1 MEFCALVGV
10 IRDIAL
16 NLFEKYWVKDNTL
29 EGFIKMFIN
38 VREWFKAITKSK
50 IIQLNFSN

>member
-1 MEFCALVGV
+1 MKCCALVGV

-29 EGFIKMFIN
+29 EGFIRMFIN
-38 VREWFKAITKSK
+38 VREWF
-50 IIQLNFSN
+50 NV